1 MKIIEGNI
9 KGRGKRIAIVVSRF
23 NDFITQRLLDAC
35 VDELL
40 RHSISEKNIT
50 IVWVPGAYEIPMTAQ
65 KLAKKKTVQAVVCLG
80 AVIRGETFH
89 YELVAQGVAQGVM
102 DVSLKAGK
110 PIVFEVLATDTVEDA
125 NKRSKLKGDNKGRDA
140 ALVALEMIDVLR
152 RVDDA

>member
-9 KGRGKRIAIVVSRF
+9 KGRGKHIAIVVSRF
-23 NDFITQRLLDAC
+23 NEFITKRLLDAC

-40 RHSISEKNIT
+40 GHDVNEKNIT
-50 IVWVPGAYEIPMTAQ
+50 VVWVPGAYEIPVTAQ
-65 KLAKKKTVQAVVCLG
+65 KLAKKKSIGVVICLG

-102 DVSLKAGK
+102 DVALKAGK
-110 PIVFEVLATDTVEDA
+110 PIIFEVLATDTIEDA

-140 ALVALEMIDVLR
+140 AVVALEMMDVLGR
-152 RVDDA
+152 IEDA